1 MRPHVVLLCGV
12 LAVSACS
19 SSQVLHA
26 PIAVTIGQ
34 QLIDLKQAHTRG
46 ALSDTE
52 YDAQRRALIDS
63 AR

>member
-1 MRPHVVLLCGV
+1 MRPYVILLCGA

-19 SSQVLHA
+19 SSRVVHA
-26 PIAVTIGQ
+26 PIAVTVGQ

-46 ALSDTE
+46 VLSDSE

-63 AR
+63 VR